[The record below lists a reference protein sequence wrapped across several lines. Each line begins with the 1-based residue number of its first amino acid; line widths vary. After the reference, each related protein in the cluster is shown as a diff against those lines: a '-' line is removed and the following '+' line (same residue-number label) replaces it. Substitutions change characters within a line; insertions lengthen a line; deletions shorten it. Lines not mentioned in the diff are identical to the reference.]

1 MLGNAG
7 LSIVIALLILGV
19 IIVIHELGHFLVA
32 KFFKIKVETFSVGFG
47 PRLIGFRK
55 GDTDYRISAFPL
67 GGYVKMAG
75 ETPMDEIKGLDNEFL
90 SKPKWQRF
98 LVASAGPAMNVI
110 LAVGLITGLYIYGTD
125 VPEFLIGQAVIN
137 VVEPGSPADRAGIK
151 PGDQIASFDGKD
163 TPDWQD
169 VQNTVL
175 TSPGRALPI
184 VVDRNGKKLEFT
196 ITPERKGREEAGDVG
211 MFPVIRTIV
220 QDVQPN
226 SPAARAGVKSGDEI
240 IRVNGVDLRTSGR
253 TLQQTI
259 QQMPEKTFPIT
270 VVRGQ
275 NLPQTGAAAPDRSS
289 GVLTTLWNGFLR
301 VLGRNKTAVDAV
313 SPALG
318 NAGNAGDTAV
328 SQPPREIE
336 LQVSPELREGRKMI
350 GIGIQF
356 PSVHVKLGAVDAFKK
371 SIQSNKENAVLIF
384 QVIGRLLRREASLK
398 QLDGPVGIVAVSGQA
413 YQAGFAT
420 LLTFMALISL
430 NLGVLNILPIPIL
443 DGGVILL
450 LVIESLMGR
459 DLSLRMKERI
469 VQASFVF
476 LLMLT
481 VIVLYNDVVKLLPPT
496 QPTP

>member
-1 MLGNAG
+1 MLGNAA
-7 LSIVIALLILGV
+7 SS
-19 IIVIHELGHFLVA
+19 IIVAAIVLGIIIVLHELGHFLVA

-75 ETPMDEIKGLDNEFL
+75 ETPMDEVKGLDYEFL

-98 LVASAGPAMNVI
+98 LVASAGPAMNI
-110 LAVGLITGLYIYGTD
+110 LLAVALITGLYIYGTD
-125 VPEFLIGQAVIN
+125 VPEFLIGRAVVN
-137 VVEPGSPADRAGIK
+137 VVDKGSPADRAGIQ
-151 PGDQIASFDGKD
+151 PGDEIVSFDGK
-163 TPDWQD
+163 TNPDWQD

-175 TSPGRALPI
+175 INPGRALPI
-184 VVDRNGKKLEFT
+184 TVERTGKTLQLNV
-196 ITPERKGREEAGDVG
+196 TPDRKGREEAGDVG
-211 MFPVIRTIV
+211 MYPVIRTIV

-226 SPAARAGVKSGDEI
+226 SPASRAGVKPGDEI
-240 IRVNGVDLRTSGR
+240 IRVNGMDLRTSGR

-259 QQMPEKTFPIT
+259 QQMSEKTFPIT
-270 VVRGQ
+270 VLRSGDA
-275 NLPQTGAAAPDRSS
+275 NSSRAPLSASAEEPKQGFFSS
-289 GVLTTLWNGFLR
+289 LWNGTKRLF
-301 VLGRNKTAVDAV
+301 GRNSASADVVAPSSTA
-313 SPALG
+313 S
-318 NAGNAGDTAV
+318 NRIAGEPKEV
-328 SQPPREIE
+328 E
-336 LQVSPELREGRKMI
+336 LQVTPETRDGRRMI

-356 PSVHVKLGAVDAFKK
+356 PSVHVKLNPVQAFEK
-371 SIQSNKENAVLIF
+371 SIQSNKENAALIF
-384 QVIGRLLRREASLK
+384 QIIGRLVRREASLK
-398 QLDGPVGIVAVSGQA
+398 QLDGPVGIVAYSGQA

-420 LLTFMALISL
+420 LFTFMALISL
-430 NLGVLNILPIPIL
+430 NLGILNILPIPIL

-481 VIVLYNDVVKLLPPT
+481 VIVIYNDVVKLLPPT